1 MVRKSPQEKKV
12 LSYAKDRR
20 NDYGENDK
28 SSRKAIRQNK
38 RLPNRADRRHGRQIM
53 ANAIGA
59 VEPEVS
65 DRAETRVRATR
76 SAWAKRGW
84 RKRPDT
90 PLGDIVI
97 RKLQRQ
103 AAKGIGSAGIAA
115 DIERIHRST
124 RGMPNPVVPEAE
136 VLP

>member
-1 MVRKSPQEKKV
+1 MTVVVQKSPQEKKI
-12 LSYAKDRR
+12 LSYMKDRR

-28 SSRKAIRQNK
+28 SSRKAIRLNK
-38 RLPNRADRRHGRQIM
+38 RLPNRADRRRERQIM
-53 ANAIGA
+53 ATTIGA
-59 VEPEVS
+59 IEPEAS
-65 DRAETRVRATR
+65 DRAEATVNGTR
-76 SAWAKRGW
+76 STWAKRGW

-103 AAKGIGSAGIAA
+103 AGIRSADLAA

-124 RGMPNPVVPEAE
+124 R
-136 VLP
+136 